1 MRFGFSTDRGAPMQ
15 TDTRLAIYDDL
26 REQYLPTVCDY
37 IATLYNRVLPAEDHE
52 RILLVSVHQAMWS
65 HGFGLDFLSASKCR
79 KTLLRLALAK
89 GFSHEHIDRID
100 ALVLDEL
107 MEIVAMR
114 YRRSPTAVVA
124 YNRAILAVVTETVGF
139 ETLKAA

>member
-1 MRFGFSTDRGAPMQ
+1 MGVMPMG

-37 IATLYNRVLPAEDHE
+37 IATLYARVLPVDDKE

-65 HGFGLDFLSASKCR
+65 HGFALDFLSASKCR
-79 KTLLRLALAK
+79 KTLIRLALAK
-89 GFSHEHIDRID
+89 GFSQEHIDRID

-114 YRRSPTAVVA
+114 YRRSPSAVVA
-124 YNRAILAVVTETVGF
+124 YNRAVLAVVTETVGF